1 MILFFYLP
9 ENSMVIEVS
18 LCKDEPREPPSPL
31 GPDPFAAAHQYI
43 SVQSYCAELYDNQ
56 SLKLTS
62 DTLKNFEGR
71 GRGKDRLSGML
82 VCVVCGDTSS
92 GKHYG
97 WLKT

>member
-1 MILFFYLP
+1 M
-9 ENSMVIEVS
+9 S

-31 GPDPFAAAHQYI
+31 EPDPFAAAQQYI

-56 SLKLTS
+56 NLKLTN

-71 GRGKDRLSGML
+71 GRGKDRLNGML

-97 WLKT
+97 